1 MNNGRPFM
9 KDKRIDFK
17 MIKIRE
23 KNVNKL
29 ISQEF
34 QRPKTATKI

>member
-1 MNNGRPFM
+1 M

-17 MIKIRE
+17 MIKVRE
-23 KNVNKL
+23 KNDNKL

-34 QRPKTATKI
+34 QRAKNCNKNITQCQQ